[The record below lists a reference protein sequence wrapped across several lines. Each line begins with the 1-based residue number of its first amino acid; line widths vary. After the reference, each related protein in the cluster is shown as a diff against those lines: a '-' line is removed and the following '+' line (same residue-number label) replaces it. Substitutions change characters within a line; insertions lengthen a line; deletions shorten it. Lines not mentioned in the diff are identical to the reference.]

1 MREIHNSTT
10 TRVVR
15 VASRKNNRYLLYF
28 YKDISLGAV
37 HLKYITVYLL
47 IKVSNLKIENLR

>member
-1 MREIHNSTT
+1 MREIHIKY
-10 TRVVR
+10 
-15 VASRKNNRYLLYF
+15 KNNRYLLYF